1 MKKNQKEDCQ
11 SREIFLSTNSMTIP
25 LLNLYE
31 EFLNL
36 FDESEKSFSSESNVN
51 ANQEDALKK
60 IVDEVAKHIETSQE
74 QPIPNASE
82 FPNAPQPSVATF

>member
-1 MKKNQKEDCQ
+1 MSLKNHFPQK
-11 SREIFLSTNSMTIP
+11 
-25 LLNLYE
+25 
-31 EFLNL
+31 
-36 FDESEKSFSSESNVN
+36 SN
-51 ANQEDALKK
+51 ASASQEDALKK